1 MSSLTSS
8 LTNNP
13 ENNPVNSL
21 ANSVMRRFSGWWQ
34 YVILT
39 VFAFI
44 FGFPLL
50 WTFYSSFKTTPESVA
65 NAWALP
71 AAPTLNGYREVLE
84 NTAFPQYYMN
94 SIILTVMCAP
104 LATLVSAL
112 AAFGF
117 ARVRFLGATALF
129 YLFVAG
135 IVLPI
140 HVTLIPIFIIMR
152 DLDLLGQLTAVV
164 PPFVAFSLP
173 VSIFILRGF
182 FEQLPVELEDAARID
197 GASTMGIFWRIAF
210 PLARPALVT
219 VFILSAVAAWNEY
232 LWVLTL
238 AGMNNDA
245 YNLPIGISTFT
256 RAMGVQFLDR
266 LFAGLFLSMVPILLF
281 YFLAQK
287 QIIRSLTAGALSG
300 S

>member
-1 MSSLTSS
+1 M
-8 LTNNP
+8 
-13 ENNPVNSL
+13 NSL
-21 ANSVMRRFSGWWQ
+21 VRRFAGSWQ
-34 YVILT
+34 YVVLIF
-39 VFAFI
+39 FAFI

-65 NAWALP
+65 NMWALP
-71 AAPTLNGYREVLE
+71 AAPTLNAYQEVLG
-84 NTAFPQYYMN
+84 NTSFPLFYLN
-94 SIILTVMCAP
+94 SILLTFMCAP
-104 LATLVSAL
+104 LATLIAAL

-117 ARVRFLGATALF
+117 ARVRFPGATLLF

-140 HVTLIPIFIIMR
+140 HVTLIPLFVIMR
-152 DLDLLGQLTAVV
+152 DLDLLGKLNAVV
-164 PPFVAFSLP
+164 FPFVAFGLP

-232 LWVLTL
+232 LFVLTF

-245 YNLPIGISTFT
+245 YTLPIGIQSFA
-256 RAMGVQFLDR
+256 RALGVTFLDR

-287 QIIRSLTAGALSG
+287 QIIKSLTAGALSG